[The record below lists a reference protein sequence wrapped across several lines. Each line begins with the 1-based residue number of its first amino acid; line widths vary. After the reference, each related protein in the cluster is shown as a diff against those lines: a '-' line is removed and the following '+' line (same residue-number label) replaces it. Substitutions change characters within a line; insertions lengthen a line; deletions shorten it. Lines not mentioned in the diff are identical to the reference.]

1 MREKSDHGAVD
12 YFQGLSQF
20 WQPNLPTQLTAEL
33 EAKIRESQEVID
45 HDKRIRNAA
54 DEMTRDRE
62 KKGRQNTLKR
72 LRAKALETYR
82 ATCLT
87 EKRQERLLQKKD
99 KAMDEQDPLN
109 EWIPEKGRLAMA
121 IVGKSSLSCDA
132 QRNLTCDVLFLLAD
146 QWTVYYRPGEAP
158 REDGCCPYCHKDM
171 GK

>member
-1 MREKSDHGAVD
+1 MGEKSDHAAVD

-45 HDKRIRNAA
+45 HDKRIRNTA

-62 KKGRQNTLKR
+62 KKDRQNTLKR
-72 LRAKALETYR
+72 LRANALETYR
-82 ATCLT
+82 AACLKD
-87 EKRQERLLQKKD
+87 KRQERLLQKKD
-99 KAMDEQDPLN
+99 NTMDEQDPLN

-121 IVGKSSLSCDA
+121 IVSKSPLSCDA
-132 QRNLTCDVLFLLAD
+132 HRSLTSDVLFLLAD